1 MVCVC
6 NGVGLHQIVAAIGA
20 GGCCSVDE
28 VGAAVNAG
36 TGCGSCRAEIAAI
49 LNAQHADAAE

>member
-1 MVCVC
+1 
-6 NGVGLHQIVAAIGA
+6 VGLNQIVAAIGA